1 MKWAAAKTWLSFV
14 TATRNSLPPDTPPSF
29 EQHCVDRRP
38 REVRGGTGVQCVGVV
53 AQLAVQVGDGGA
65 TRASPTVVSA
75 SVAASRAR
83 SDAPAAPARSA
94 ARANGAS
101 SNTRPR
107 FVFDGVQRA
116 VASTAARIVVPSG
129 RSPARAS
136 AGPIAA
142 ALARKS
148 SKVASR
154 NDADGDTLP
163 GLGALA

>member
-1 MKWAAAKTWLSFV
+1 M
-14 TATRNSLPPDTPPSF
+14 
-29 EQHCVDRRP
+29 CVS
-38 REVRGGTGVQCVGVV
+38 
-53 AQLAVQVGDGGA
+53 GD
-65 TRASPTVVSA
+65 
-75 SVAASRAR
+75 AASSAR

-94 ARANGAS
+94 ARANGAG

-163 GLGALA
+163 GLGARSEERRVGKECRWRWGGAAEKKGE